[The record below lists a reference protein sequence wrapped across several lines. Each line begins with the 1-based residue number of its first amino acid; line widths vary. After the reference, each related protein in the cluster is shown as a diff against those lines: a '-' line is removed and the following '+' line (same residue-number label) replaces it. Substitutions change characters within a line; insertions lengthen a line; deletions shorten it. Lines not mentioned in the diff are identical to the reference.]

1 MSAQPIYSKAGWPV
15 GWLLADVIY
24 DSTGEAR
31 AFVTDGS
38 ICSYEGQRFG
48 SYGGGYLRD
57 PSGDAVGYVEGAE
70 GGPPLPEIKAS
81 EAPPELKD
89 EPVRPSMSGAVSEPR
104 ETGQWSELAFNTL
117 LRGWPPGVIDLT
129 R

>member
-1 MSAQPIYSKAGWPV
+1 MSAQPVYNKAGWPV
-15 GWLLADVIY
+15 GWLSADVIY

-48 SYGGGYLRD
+48 SFGDGYFRD
-57 PSGDAVGYVEGAE
+57 PSGDAVGYVEGAQ
-70 GGPPLPEIKAS
+70 GGPPLPEIQATES
-81 EAPPELKD
+81 LPELQE
-89 EPVRPSMSGAVSEPR
+89 EPERPSTSAAASGTPG
-104 ETGQWSELAFNTL
+104 TDQWSELAFNTL
-117 LRGWPPGVIDLT
+117 LRGWPPGVSDLK